1 MIKLTDEMHQFLDS
15 PPGHLNPCII
25 ATADL
30 SGTPNAGF
38 IGTVFAIDE
47 DTLCYRDRSG
57 KNPLDH
63 IESNPKVLVLFRIPG
78 EDTGWKFRC
87 QPEVYREGP
96 QYDYAIRHLVDS
108 GVQSD
113 PSVQS
118 AIVYL
123 KIDQILSLYGEILQ
137 ERNPGLEW

>member
-1 MIKLTDEMHQFLDS
+1 MIKLTDEMHQFLDN
-15 PPGHLNPCII
+15 PPGDLSPCII
-25 ATADL
+25 
-30 SGTPNAGF
+30 S
-38 IGTVFAIDE
+38 
-47 DTLCYRDRSG
+47 R
-57 KNPLDH
+57 
-63 IESNPKVLVLFRIPG
+63 
-78 EDTGWKFRC
+78 
-87 QPEVYREGP
+87 
-96 QYDYAIRHLVDS
+96 LVDS

>member
-1 MIKLTDEMHQFLDS
+1 M
-15 PPGHLNPCII
+15 
-25 ATADL
+25 
-30 SGTPNAGF
+30 
-38 IGTVFAIDE
+38 
-47 DTLCYRDRSG
+47 
-57 KNPLDH
+57 
-63 IESNPKVLVLFRIPG
+63 
-78 EDTGWKFRC
+78 
-87 QPEVYREGP
+87 YREGP
-96 QYDYAIRHLVDS
+96 QYDYAISRLVDS